1 MKLALD
7 THVAYGCI
15 EHLSMKVFWKTEVQT
30 PYDKRHVG
38 EIISCL
44 GKLPRPQLFDI
55 RERHV
60 VERNPRLVHSAL
72 VYVSPPWRS
81 QPMQP
86 ANPIVVIGPQYFR
99 YITPVPGN
107 TIFTIRGIVR
117 VKANATHPGH
127 NVLLDANGS
136 PLVGL
141 REKFFSAHNRYNAY
155 SGNSSKD
162 KHYLFSVKASAMYD
176 RSHAHEVFLAS
187 NTQEKVCDFNIRGS
201 WMTNCCS
208 VYLGDSSN
216 VIARMQKNHNA
227 DGEVPGKGT
236 YTVTVYPYVDH
247 AFIFAVLAYLHESN
261 LRRGY

>member
-1 MKLALD
+1 
-7 THVAYGCI
+7 
-15 EHLSMKVFWKTEVQT
+15 MKVFWKTEVQT
-30 PYDKRHVG
+30 PYDK
-38 EIISCL
+38 
-44 GKLPRPQLFDI
+44 
-55 RERHV
+55 
-60 VERNPRLVHSAL
+60 
-72 VYVSPPWRS
+72 S

-99 YITPVPGN
+99 YITPVPVNYTVVRTVHYFIFKYGDLAAVDVKGN

-141 REKFFSAHNRYNAY
+141 REKVWSLITLLVSSVSQCFLVHTTDIMHC

-176 RSHAHEVFLAS
+176 RSHPHEVFLAS

-216 VIARMQKNHNA
+216 VIARMQKNHSA

-247 AFIFAVLAYLHESN
+247 AFIFAVLAYLHETN